1 MFNPW
6 NEIDNGYEELCIKI
20 AIFFPIYP
28 LFTYVRT
35 SMSQQQQEHSISWH
49 SEKHRTFH
57 TVQNTNKMGRDLYI
71 HRAFLIVN

>member
-35 SMSQQQQEHSISWH
+35 SMSQQQQEQSISWH
-49 SEKHRTFH
+49 WERSNEKAPHVSYST
-57 TVQNTNKMGRDLYI
+57 KYK
-71 HRAFLIVN
+71 